1 MSDYHDLLENIRSF
15 SSAADQ
21 SRTDDL
27 AGWAEEYARLAREA
41 NDRLRRCADCLQQG
55 LRDEAIHLADAAPNL
70 LDTVA
75 ALDFPELEDWK
86 NICLQYGLREPPRLL
101 IEIAGGLNEAYA
113 EAQPLVGLMAHHRL
127 MALARAPLPARL
139 RVLRRIADMD
149 KASGFWDEDIRTFE
163 RARLDQIRAQVPQS
177 LRAGDGAVLGQLL
190 REIGGDPWRVKV
202 PPDLARA
209 VHDAARQTQANSALV
224 ALRQLLP
231 RINGAYGAMDVEEC
245 RGLLNQWQTL
255 IAESGITLP
264 TDLQELIDPV
274 TQWMAEEF
282 AKKEQRTAFAAACDE
297 LQQALDVD
305 APPVVLERRYLTVV
319 RIPLETPPQLEARY
333 RQRIAARASAAK
345 TKRVLI
351 GAGIAAAFLLAAGVT
366 FIIAYQHLRAEEMRE
381 VTAVLQQAQTDA
393 AAGDPDKAERAA
405 KDVVEQHPRI
415 ALAPLVAKALADV
428 QADVAKERQRQ
439 TDFQSHMKAASDA
452 GVEHPDQTDLQAADQ
467 LAKLPD
473 EQSAVAQLKANI
485 AQYASDQQL
494 ERDHQFAIE
503 AKKLL
508 SDAEGEITDELL
520 ARDTSAY
527 EKALN
532 GYEAQ
537 VQALT
542 SRSGISDSLKQAE
555 LTSIAAFLKQKRES
569 WERSGAE
576 KAMFAQLEDFGGTVT
591 SHQEAL
597 KRYLESFPN
606 SARSTSFQLA
616 LQQEP
621 EEVAVE
627 SWGHIAGPWHAEIVP
642 ATYATAT
649 ERVTAI
655 EGFLKQYPDAA
666 VSRGVTTYL
675 NYLKLGLTVAAPDG
689 PWKKGFRDLLNNPL
703 VHDLECVETSSGKA
717 YYSLPGKWNFGQPVK
732 KVDGTIKSETFDA
745 VTSSDIGK
753 LTRAIVE
760 DPDLLRSTTPSP
772 SPQAKYAQAAITS
785 LEELDFAGWEFIG
798 VRTLDSLNKTQD
810 MNPVL
815 KAILLENLLQ
825 FNQPV
830 FDWIGEKEYK
840 KVLGRIADLKVD
852 DVEWLDPA
860 NPPPASLREQA
871 SGTFNL
877 LPRETDL
884 EEKIRGQRD
893 TACNAANF
901 QIRSEGMLLKAENGN
916 WRIAG
921 GTCLP
926 GDAGFIIGD
935 RGALSQVATYEKD
948 KWDFAAADA
957 ASLTEGQL
965 VFIGT
970 LPK

>member
-15 SSAADQ
+15 TAAADQ

-127 MALARAPLPARL
+127 MALARVPLPARL

-149 KASGFWDEDIRTFE
+149 KTSAFWDEDIRTFE
-163 RARLDQIRAQVPQS
+163 RARFDQIRTQVPQS

-190 REIGGDPWRVKV
+190 REIEGDPWRVKV
-202 PPDLARA
+202 APDLARA
-209 VHDAARQTQANSALV
+209 VHDAARQTQANTALV

-231 RINGAYGAMDVEEC
+231 RINDAYGAMAVEEC

-255 IAESGITLP
+255 IAGSGITLP

-274 TQWMAEEF
+274 TQWMAEEY
-282 AKKEQRTAFAAACDE
+282 AKIEQQAAFTAACDE

-305 APPVVLERRYLTVV
+305 ATPAVLERRYLAVV

-333 RQRIAARASAAK
+333 RQRIAARASAAI
-345 TKRVLI
+345 TKRILI
-351 GAGIAAAFLLAAGVT
+351 GAGIAAGFLLAAGIM
-366 FIIAYQHLRAEEMRE
+366 FIVAYQHIRAQEMRD

-405 KDVVEQHPRI
+405 KEVVEQHPRI
-415 ALAPLVAKALADV
+415 AGAPLVAKALADV
-428 QADVAKERQRQ
+428 QADATKERQRQ
-439 TDFQSHMKAASDA
+439 TDFQSHMKDASDA
-452 GVEHPDQTDLQAADQ
+452 GVEHADQADLQAADQ

-494 ERDHQFAIE
+494 ERDHQFAIG

-520 ARDTSAY
+520 ARDASAY
-527 EKALN
+527 EKVLN
-532 GYEAQ
+532 GFETQ
-537 VQALT
+537 VRILT
-542 SRSGISDSLKQAE
+542 SRGGISDSLKQAE
-555 LTSIAAFLKQKRES
+555 LTSIAAFLKQKQES
-569 WERSGAE
+569 LERSGAE
-576 KAMFAQLEDFGGTVT
+576 KAMFAQLKDFGGTAT

-597 KRYLESFPN
+597 KRYLESFP
-606 SARSTSFQLA
+606 RSPHATSFQLA

-621 EEVAVE
+621 EEEAVE
-627 SWGHIAGPWHAEIVP
+627 SWGRMAGPWQAEIIP
-642 ATYATAT
+642 ASCATAT
-649 ERVTAI
+649 ERLTAM
-655 EGFLKQYPDAA
+655 EGYLKQYPDAA
-666 VSRGVTTYL
+666 ISRGVTTYSD
-675 NYLKLGLTVAAPDG
+675 YLKLGLTVAASDG

-703 VHDLECVETSSGKA
+703 VHDLECLETSSGKC
-717 YYSLPGKWNFGQPVK
+717 YYGLPGKWNFGKPVR

-753 LTRAIVE
+753 LTRATVE

-772 SPQAKYAQAAITS
+772 SPQAKYAQTAMAS

-798 VRTLDSLNKTQD
+798 MRALDSLNKTQD

-830 FDWIGEKEYK
+830 LDWIGEKEYK

-860 NPPPASLREQA
+860 NPPPASLRQEA
-871 SGTFNL
+871 SGTFDL
-877 LPRETDL
+877 LPRGTDL
-884 EEKIRGQRD
+884 EEKIGNQRD
-893 TACNAANF
+893 MACNAANL
-901 QIRSEGMLLKAENGN
+901 QIRSEGLLLKADDGA
-916 WRIAG
+916 WQIAG
-921 GTCLP
+921 GACLP
-926 GDAGFIIGD
+926 GDAGFVIGD
-935 RGALSQVATYEKD
+935 RGALSQVARYRKD
-948 KWDFAAADA
+948 KWDFPAADR
-957 ASLTEGQL
+957 ASLVEGQL
-965 VFIGT
+965 VFIGA